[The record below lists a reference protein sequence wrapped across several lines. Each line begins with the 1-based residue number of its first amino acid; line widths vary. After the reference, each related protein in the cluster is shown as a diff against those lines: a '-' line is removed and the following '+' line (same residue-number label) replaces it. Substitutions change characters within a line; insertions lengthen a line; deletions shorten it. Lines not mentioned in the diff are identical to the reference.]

1 MIATHVPEAEE
12 LIRVHGDR
20 AEFVHGAIL
29 EKPMASRSHSRCQAR
44 TTSSL
49 NSYGSRTGLG
59 EALPEWHHRF
69 GPPDD
74 VRLYVPD
81 VAFVFTQEKQDLP
94 EYANRASEL
103 MIEIQSPST
112 DLADLLDKL
121 HFYLAN
127 GAKSVWV
134 VYPAQ
139 RRVDVFKP
147 GAPTKTFVQDAVL
160 IDPLLPGFELP
171 LAELFD

>member
-1 MIATHVPEAEE
+1 MIATHVPTVEDF
-12 LIRVHGDR
+12 IRAHGDR
-20 AEFVHGAIL
+20 AEFVHGAIV
-29 EKPMASRSHSRCQAR
+29 EKPMPNGPHSDCQAGI
-44 TTSSL
+44 TTEL
-49 NSYGSRTGLG
+49 RLYGRKTGLG
-59 EALPEWHHRF
+59 KARPEWHHRF

-81 VAFVFTQEKQDLP
+81 VAFVFTQDKQDLP

-160 IDPLLPGFELP
+160 IISISSTM
-171 LAELFD
+171 